1 MNISR
6 GKPVHVILFCRTL
19 LVVLSVAVCAI
30 AAEDFQTMLKKAEAG
45 DAAAQHYLAWMYA
58 NGEGVPK
65 SREEAAKWIRKAAE
79 QGKAETQYMLGEAYA
94 NGYGVP
100 KDDAEAVKWFRKA
113 AAQGHEEAQAQ
124 LESAELLASITPIER
139 VLLKGEKINSA
150 RQTDDLM
157 EALRKRS
164 AQLRMI
170 DRTKCPND
178 FRLAWLAHC
187 QASDA
192 LYRFLEAVES
202 TPEGEAILKSYK
214 RGLQGGSGSNLRE
227 HGEEL
232 RSLMKA
238 ISRTKYECEKLAIE
252 HGSRTLEQLAPFLEQ
267 AED

>member
-6 GKPVHVILFCRTL
+6 GKPVHVILFCRML

-100 KDDAEAVKWFRKA
+100 EDDAEAVKWFRKA
-113 AAQGHEEAQAQ
+113 AAQGHEKAQAQ

-139 VLLKGEKINSA
+139 VLLKGEKIHAA
-150 RQTDDLM
+150 RQDDDLV

-187 QASDA
+187 QATDA
-192 LYRFLEAVES
+192 LYRFIEAAES
-202 TPEGEAILKSYK
+202 TPAGKAILKSYK
-214 RGLQGGSGSNLRE
+214 RGLQGGSGGNLLG
-227 HGEEL
+227 HGEEF

-238 ISRTKYECEKLAIE
+238 ISSTKDECERLAIE

>member
-1 MNISR
+1 MNIF
-6 GKPVHVILFCRTL
+6 GDKPVHLISLCRTL
-19 LVVLSVAVCAI
+19 LIILSVAVCAI
-30 AAEDFQTMLKKAEAG
+30 AAEDFETMLKKAEAG
-45 DAAAQHYLAWMYA
+45 DSAAQHYLAWMYA

-65 SREEAAKWIRKAAE
+65 SRDEAAKWIRKAAE

-100 KDDAEAVKWFRKA
+100 EDDAEAVKWFRKA
-113 AAQGHEEAQAQ
+113 AAQGHEKAQDQ

-139 VLLKGEKINSA
+139 VLLKGEKVHA
-150 RQTDDLM
+150 AQQDDDLV

-187 QASDA
+187 QAADS
-192 LYRFLEAVES
+192 LYRFIEAAES
-202 TPEGEAILKSYK
+202 TPAGKAILKSYK
-214 RGLQGGSGSNLRE
+214 RGLQRGSGGNLLE
-227 HGEEL
+227 HGEKLE
-232 RSLMKA
+232 SLMKT
-238 ISRTKYECEKLAIE
+238 ISRTKDECERLAIE
-252 HGSRTLEQLAPFLEQ
+252 HGSRTLEQLAPFMEQ

>member
-6 GKPVHVILFCRTL
+6 GKPVHVIAFCRTL
-19 LVVLSVAVCAI
+19 LIVLSVAVCAI

-65 SREEAAKWIRKAAE
+65 NRAEAAKWIRKAAE
-79 QGKAETQYMLGEAYA
+79 EGEAETQYMLGEAYA

-100 KDDAEAVKWFRKA
+100 EDDVEAVKWFRKA
-113 AAQGHEEAQAQ
+113 AEQGHEKAQAQ

-139 VLLKGEKINSA
+139 VLLKGAEVHAA
-150 RQTDDLM
+150 RQTDDVV
-157 EALRKRS
+157 ASLRKRS

-170 DRTKCPND
+170 NRTKCPND

-187 QASDA
+187 QATDS
-192 LYRFLEAVES
+192 LYRFLEAAES
-202 TPEGEAILKSYK
+202 TPGGEAILKSYR
-214 RGLQGGSGSNLRE
+214 RGFQRDYSGTLRE
-227 HGEEL
+227 YGKEL
-232 RSLMKA
+232 QSLIKA
-238 ISRTKYECEKLAIE
+238 ISTSKDECDRLAVE

-267 AED
+267 TPD